1 MRNSQAHMV
10 LTQYLDLEKIP
21 SGTDLFWPLLF
32 EQVPLGTLDNEI
44 VMDVKKTLYGCS
56 VDQLT
61 VLKKITDDNYSSLGR
76 NLSKLFA
83 AITNDDLI
91 GKETY
96 GLPTG
101 MDRLWRINANKSIVE
116 WFKGDFGD
124 GGRYLSSSCDNI
136 KYLTFYDAGRLIA
149 MQSLRPVAAEEDT
162 CEVAEQEK
170 ATDQLLVSAPNW
182 VVTRVNVERGDS
194 NISSMNG
201 DNAMSLTNDESA
213 ISSTTSN

>member
-1 MRNSQAHMV
+1 M
-10 LTQYLDLEKIP
+10 
-21 SGTDLFWPLLF
+21 
-32 EQVPLGTLDNEI
+32 
-44 VMDVKKTLYGCS
+44 
-56 VDQLT
+56 
-61 VLKKITDDNYSSLGR
+61 TDDNYSSLGR

-83 AITNDDLI
+83 AVTNDDLI

-101 MDRLWRINANKSIVE
+101 MDHLWRIHANKSIVE

-136 KYLTFYDAGRLIA
+136 KYLTFYNAGRLIA

-170 ATDQLLVSAPNW
+170 ATDQLLV
-182 VVTRVNVERGDS
+182 VEGVNFKRGDS
-194 NISSMNG
+194 TTSTTNG
-201 DNAMSLTNDESA
+201 DNAKSLTNDENA
-213 ISSTTSN
+213 ISSTTPRPN